1 MRKIYKLCS
10 TCDHFPNDSH
20 CVGCHW
26 DDGAYGNTKWEL
38 KHDETVIE
46 RSVID
51 DIKADIE
58 AARYGLINDGLD
70 VALTIIDKHISGV
83 S

>member
-1 MRKIYKLCS
+1 MNRLCS
-10 TCDHFPNDSH
+10 TCEHFPNDSH
-20 CVGCHW
+20 CVGCRW
-26 DDGAYGNTKWEL
+26 DDKVGGNTKWES
-38 KHDETVIE
+38 KKDADMID
-46 RSVID
+46 RSVFD

-70 VALTIIDKHISGV
+70 VALRIIDKHISGA